1 MNFGWPGCPLSV
13 MVFAERNSSYITR
26 KILPAFAKTHSTTT
40 LRQHARTAERYVQ
53 AWNILY
59 KMKERIKTLSES
71 ELDQIRKE
79 LKRGA
84 IRIIL
89 LVVGVLFLVYV
100 TYLAFGELK
109 GDYRYFL
116 ITVSLCIVFAFAIH
130 MLLTKDLRNDL
141 QDKGKIIN
149 EYVIERKIDYE
160 DNNPGIGGNVIR
172 YLIVSENR
180 EFYVD
185 KAFYESAEIGDVLEE
200 HLTKYHKL
208 NLGIKINKK
217 AST

>member
-1 MNFGWPGCPLSV
+1 
-13 MVFAERNSSYITR
+13 
-26 KILPAFAKTHSTTT
+26 
-40 LRQHARTAERYVQ
+40 
-53 AWNILY
+53 LY

-89 LVVGVLFLVYV
+89 LVMGVLFLIYV

-116 ITVSLCIVFAFAIH
+116 ITVSLGIVFAFAIH

-149 EYVIERKIDYE
+149 EYVIEGKIDYE

-172 YLIVSENR
+172 YLIISENR

-185 KAFYESAEIGDVLEE
+185 KAIYDSAEIGDVLEE

-217 AST
+217 ACT